1 MELTKHIQ
9 LSIVSVGLLTALKV
23 TAQAGVGPA
32 PFCMPT
38 YNAGSIP
45 CNQPNA
51 SNNATNF
58 INDFI
63 DSFNTTGA
71 TVNITDNNNG
81 CQTQLLGGVQQNY
94 FYKGCPTYLRVTPGQ
109 VVTCNF
115 RSGIIFDQ
123 GFAVFIDW
131 NQNNIFDLPGERVAA
146 VPGLPLAAT
155 WCSAAFTV
163 PAAQPNGT
171 YRMRVRC
178 AYVTSGGL
186 IDPCLLYSFG
196 ETQDYNVIIGGT
208 CAVLPIELLSY
219 NGEYNNNQVY
229 LNWVTST
236 EINSEYFSIERSYDN
251 ENFEYLAKINA
262 SGGSNSL
269 LSYSAIDK
277 YAKNNKIVYYRL
289 KQFDKGSSEERFSKT
304 ITVYT
309 NNQNSGFDVFPNPA
323 NSQITIII
331 PNSLSGTVVTTEIF
345 DNTGTKVAGTS
356 NHLDIQND
364 QLVFNIEHLP
374 NGVYYVRVTDEA
386 GEVSKKILIKQ

>member
-1 MELTKHIQ
+1 MKIIKHIQ
-9 LSIVSVGLLTALKV
+9 LSLCSLGLFAYSGIS
-23 TAQAGVGPA
+23 AQAGVGPA
-32 PFCMPT
+32 PYCMPT

-51 SNNATNF
+51 SNNALNY

-81 CQTQLLGGVQQNY
+81 CQTQVLGGVQQNY

-115 RSGIIFDQ
+115 MSGIIFDQ

-131 NQNNIFDLPGERVAA
+131 NQNNVFDLPGERVCA

-163 PAAQPNGT
+163 PAAQANGT

-208 CAVLPIELLSY
+208 CAVLPIELLSFEGQFKK
-219 NGEYNNNQVY
+219 NEVNLTWNTATE
-229 LNWVTST
+229 LNSD
-236 EINSEYFSIERSYDN
+236 FFKIERSYDN
-251 ENFEYLAKINA
+251 ENFELIAKVAAAGTANNIQ
-262 SGGSNSL
+262 
-269 LSYSAIDK
+269 YYTAIDK
-277 YAKNNKIVYYRL
+277 NVRKNNIVYYRL
-289 KQFDKGSSEERFSKT
+289 KQFDKGSSEESFSRT
-304 ITVYT
+304 ITVFVDEK
-309 NNQNSGFDVFPNPA
+309 NIGFDVFPNPA
-323 NSQITIII
+323 NTHMTLVIPDALYGKALYISVYNSKGDNVLSMETTIT
-331 PNSLSGTVVTTEIF
+331 
-345 DNTGTKVAGTS
+345 DN
-356 NHLDIQND
+356 NNRLNM
-364 QLVFNIEHLP
+364 NIDALQK
-374 NGVYYVRVTDEA
+374 GMYYIKITDES
-386 GEVSKKILIKQ
+386 GEMMSKILIKH